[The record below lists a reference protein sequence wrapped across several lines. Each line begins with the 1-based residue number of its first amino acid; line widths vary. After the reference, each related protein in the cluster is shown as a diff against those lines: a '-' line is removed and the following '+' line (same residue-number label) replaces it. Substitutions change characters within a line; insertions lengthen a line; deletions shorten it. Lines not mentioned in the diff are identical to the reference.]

1 MSKKNNSTKTA
12 LVRVDYNV
20 PIQNGQILDLKRIE
34 ASLPTINYLIKKNI
48 PIILISHLGRPQKTT
63 PDYSLKTLIKPIERL
78 LNKKVIFIE
87 SLRKTSIPTG
97 YIGLLENLRFYP
109 GEKQNDPVFCE
120 KLSKLGDFY
129 INDAFSV
136 SHREHASISG
146 IKDFFPNRTYQG
158 LLLAAELHQL
168 NILKKDPKPP
178 YTIIVGGSKIGSK
191 IHMLE
196 TFLGIADNILVGGGM
211 AFPFIKYLGGEIG
224 KSICQDSEIDIVKSF
239 LHKAKRSRTKIV
251 FPLDFLV
258 TKDIISKEQ
267 QKIVESHEI
276 PKELMGVDIGP
287 KTIKLFN
294 KYIISS
300 QSIMWNGPMGVSEI
314 SDFSHGTRSIAETI
328 KTATNLG
335 TYSLIGGGDTAS
347 DVSRFGLANS
357 FSFISTGGG
366 AMLEFFKNP
375 NLIGFKKLKKLK

>member
-1 MSKKNNSTKTA
+1 MSKKINSTKTA

-34 ASLPTINYLIKKNI
+34 ASLPTINYLINKKT
-48 PIILISHLGRPQKTT
+48 PIVLMSHLGRPKKRN
-63 PDYSLKTLIKPIERL
+63 PEDSLKILIKPIERL
-78 LNKKVIFIE
+78 LNKKVLFIE
-87 SLRKTSIPTG
+87 NPCEINIPIG
-97 YIGLLENLRFYP
+97 SIGLLENLRFYP
-109 GEKQNDPVFCE
+109 GEKKNDHVFCKE
-120 KLSKLGDFY
+120 LSKLGDFY

-146 IKDFFPNRTYQG
+146 VKDFFPNKNYKG
-158 LLLAAELHQL
+158 LLLESELRQL

-196 TFLGIADNILVGGGM
+196 TFLGIANNILIGGGM
-211 AFPFIKYLGGEIG
+211 AFPFIKYLGGEVG
-224 KSICQDSEIDIVKSF
+224 KSICQDSELDIVKKF
-239 LHKAKRSRTKIV
+239 LYKAKLSRTKII
-251 FPLDFLV
+251 FPLDFLA
-258 TKDIISKEQ
+258 TKDLINKEQ
-267 QKIVESHEI
+267 QKIVDSHQI
-276 PKELMGVDIGP
+276 PQELMGVDIGP
-287 KTIKLFN
+287 KTINLFN

-300 QSIMWNGPMGVSEI
+300 KSIMWNGPMGVSEI
-314 SDFSHGTRSIAETI
+314 SDFSIGTRSIADTI
-328 KTATNLG
+328 KTATKLG

-347 DVSRFGLANS
+347 DISRFGFKNS

>member
-34 ASLPTINYLIKKNI
+34 ASLPTINYLIKKNT
-48 PIILISHLGRPQKTT
+48 PIILMSHLGRPQKST

-87 SLRKTSIPTG
+87 SPRKISIPTG
-97 YIGLLENLRFYP
+97 CIGLLENLRFYP

-120 KLSKLGDFY
+120 ELSKLGDFY

-146 IKDFFPNRTYQG
+146 IKDFFPNKTYQG

-168 NILKKDPKPP
+168 NILKQDPKPP

-196 TFLGIADNILVGGGM
+196 AFLGIADNILVGGGM
-211 AFPFIKYLGGEIG
+211 AFPFIKHLGGEIG
-224 KSICQDSEIDIVKSF
+224 KSICQDSELDIVKSF

-314 SDFSHGTRSIAETI
+314 SDFSRGTRSIAETI

-347 DVSRFGLANS
+347 DISRFGFANS

>member
-1 MSKKNNSTKTA
+1 MSKKINSTKTA

-34 ASLPTINYLIKKNI
+34 ASLPTINYLTQKHT
-48 PIILISHLGRPQKTT
+48 PIILISHLGRPQKIT
-63 PDYSLKTLIKPIERL
+63 PEYSLKILIKPIERL
-78 LNKKVIFIE
+78 LNKKVIFIK
-87 SLRKTSIPTG
+87 SPQKISIPTG
-97 YIGLLENLRFYP
+97 HIGLLENLRFYP
-109 GEKQNDPVFCE
+109 GEKQNDRLFCE
-120 KLSKLGDFY
+120 ELSKLGDFY
-129 INDAFSV
+129 INDAFSA

-146 IKDFFPNRTYQG
+146 VKDFFPNKTYQG
-158 LLLAAELHQL
+158 LLLEAELHQL
-168 NILKKDPKPP
+168 NILKKAPKPP

-196 TFLGIADNILVGGGM
+196 TFLGIADNILIGGGM

-239 LHKAKRSRTKIV
+239 LHKAKHSRTKII
-251 FPLDFLV
+251 FPSDFVV
-258 TKDIISKEQ
+258 TKDLISKEQ

-287 KTIKLFN
+287 KTIRLFN

-314 SDFSHGTRSIAETI
+314 SDFSRGTRSIAETI
-328 KTATNLG
+328 KAATNLG

-347 DVSRFGLANS
+347 DISRFGFANS

-375 NLIGFKKLKKLK
+375 NLIGLKKLKKLK

>member
-34 ASLPTINYLIKKNI
+34 ASLPTINYLLKKNT
-48 PIILISHLGRPQKTT
+48 PIILMSHLGRPKKITSE
-63 PDYSLKTLIKPIERL
+63 YSLKTLIRPIERL

-87 SLRKTSIPTG
+87 SPRKTSIPAG

-109 GEKQNDPVFCE
+109 GEKQNDPVFSE
-120 KLSKLGDFY
+120 DLSKLGDFY

-146 IKDFFPNRTYQG
+146 IKDFFPNETYQG
-158 LLLAAELHQL
+158 LLLASELHQL

-196 TFLGIADNILVGGGM
+196 TFLDIADNILIGGGM
-211 AFPFIKYLGGEIG
+211 AFPFIKYLGAEIG
-224 KSICQDSEIDIVKSF
+224 KSICQDNEIDIVKSF

-258 TKDIISKEQ
+258 TKDLISKEQ
-267 QKIVESHEI
+267 QKIVESDEI

-287 KTIKLFN
+287 KTINLFN

-314 SDFSHGTRSIAETI
+314 SDFSSGTRSIAQTI

-335 TYSLIGGGDTAS
+335 THSLIGGGDTAS
-347 DVSRFGLANS
+347 DITRFGFANS

-375 NLIGFKKLKKLK
+375 NLIGFKNLKKLK